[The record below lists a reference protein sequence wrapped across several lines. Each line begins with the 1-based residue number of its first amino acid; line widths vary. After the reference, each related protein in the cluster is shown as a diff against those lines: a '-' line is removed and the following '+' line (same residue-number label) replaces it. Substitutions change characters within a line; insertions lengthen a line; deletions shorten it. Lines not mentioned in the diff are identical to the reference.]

1 MRLWMESNQGQML
14 RCTIKGQGQV
24 HMVSRGQAHGQTG
37 SRVIGKVI
45 WSEIRDHGL

>member
-1 MRLWMESNQGQML
+1 MGSNQGLDRGQIL

-24 HMVSRGQAHGQTG
+24 HMISRGQAQGQVG
-37 SRVIGKVI
+37 SNIIGKVI